1 MASTRCWEDISTEY
15 NFQVKS
21 VVMVIES
28 ASKVIAKSTEHLKG
42 VNFSGRN
49 IRCRIN
55 LRIMNFMFCCID
67 VNYVRN
73 LSKKLI
79 FLS

>member
-1 MASTRCWEDISTEY
+1 M
-15 NFQVKS
+15 
-21 VVMVIES
+21 VMVIES

-73 LSKKLI
+73 P
-79 FLS
+79 